1 MIGLFLSFLYYPS
14 VNFIDV
20 ADLTRIIVYKGK
32 ADKKKINKIIRPLFN
47 SAFFSFWPNVKI
59 INYYIYSKLIKKRIK

>member
-20 ADLTRIIVYKGK
+20 ADLTRIIG
-32 ADKKKINKIIRPLFN
+32 RFLFN
-47 SAFFSFWPNVKI
+47 FHYIIGQLSGLRKAFSIFIFSIFKN
-59 INYYIYSKLIKKRIK
+59 NRSKGL

>member
-20 ADLTRIIVYKGK
+20 ADLTRIIG
-32 ADKKKINKIIRPLFN
+32 RFLFN
-47 SAFFSFWPNVKI
+47 FHYIIGQLSGLRKAFSI
-59 INYYIYSKLIKKRIK
+59 LALLSS

>member
-20 ADLTRIIVYKGK
+20 ADLTRIIG
-32 ADKKKINKIIRPLFN
+32 RFLFN
-47 SAFFSFWPNVKI
+47 FHYIIGQLSGLRKAFSILAGRFSLVFSRLF
-59 INYYIYSKLIKKRIK
+59 IN

>member
-47 SAFFSFWPNVKI
+47 SAFFSFWPN
-59 INYYIYSKLIKKRIK
+59 SLFLLIQLKGLSFNI

>member
-32 ADKKKINKIIRPLFN
+32 ADNIVLKNYLDKAL
-47 SAFFSFWPNVKI
+47 
-59 INYYIYSKLIKKRIK
+59 INYLIWFKLH